1 MHPLVRT
8 LDRLPLFGRLLG
20 DAVVAAHSLVDAVRL
35 AELHDPAGSWSPAAP
50 ARVPVRAPERQ
61 PERRAA

>member
-8 LDRLPLFGRLLG
+8 LDRLPLVGRLLG
-20 DAVVAAHSLVDAVRL
+20 DAVVAAHSLVDAARL
-35 AELHDPAGSWSPAAP
+35 ADLHEPAGSLAPAAAERMP
-50 ARVPVRAPERQ
+50 PRAPEEC

>member
-20 DAVVAAHSLVDAVRL
+20 DAVVAAHGLLDAARL
-35 AELHDPAGSWSPAAP
+35 AELHDPAGSLAPAAP
-50 ARVPVRAPERQ
+50 ERVPPRAPE
-61 PERRAA
+61 ERRAA

>member
-20 DAVVAAHSLVDAVRL
+20 DAVVAAHSLVDAVHL
-35 AELHDPAGSWSPAAP
+35 AELHDPAGSLSPAAP
-50 ARVPVRAPERQ
+50 EHVQRRSPEGR

>member
-20 DAVVAAHSLVDAVRL
+20 DAVVAAHSLADALRL
-35 AELHDPAGSWSPAAP
+35 AELHDPAARTTWPDTRPQAP
-50 ARVPVRAPERQ
+50 ATPVA